1 MRICKKIN
9 SWLAGVAV
17 VVAAAVATFSGCT
30 TVADYTLGEEFAP
43 GHQQMLLRHRVYKNG
58 KLTITGDNKTLTPS
72 EKETV
77 PCKIFQTR
85 LFRTDSVST
94 KSLGHIYLGYQEDA
108 RFGNRTFGFTG
119 QILHM
124 KSVDSI
130 KGFGFRPVHDSTMF
144 VFKVDTFA
152 GDTTKPTKYNIYAL
166 TSNIVKEG
174 VKDTVFYANYD
185 PRREGALASGAEPIF
200 TFTFPDQSNGIYTT
214 STSLRLT
221 ETKAGKAF
229 IDKLLCKTTLDQNGM
244 ANDNVKAYV
253 SDSAFVHNFYGLHIE
268 LAEPATENGAV
279 YAFSSSSTGIRLMG
293 RSRNAG
299 ADADIIADTIDMSYR
314 FSDSNAKKFG
324 NLSAQSV
331 EYDFSGSELAGYVI
345 DEKEENRSEVEI
357 GYIDG
362 CAGVYTEL
370 HFTDEFL
377 RSIYNIHGGNTDY
390 VSVAINQAALKIYI
404 EGAEYDYTQ
413 LDPIAM
419 AEKLNNSIGRLG
431 IYSNYKR
438 LTTIPDY
445 MPSQEGSGVLYY
457 NGYINRSLACY
468 EMNISSYM
476 QALANEVLKLEV
488 DESGEPDFD
497 KLSIP
502 RTLYLAPGVS
512 DRFTLSKSV
521 IQGCNEQTSPATIQL
536 DLTYTLVK

>member
-1 MRICKKIN
+1 
-9 SWLAGVAV
+9 
-17 VVAAAVATFSGCT
+17 
-30 TVADYTLGEEFAP
+30 
-43 GHQQMLLRHRVYKNG
+43 
-58 KLTITGDNKTLTPS
+58 
-72 EKETV
+72 
-77 PCKIFQTR
+77 
-85 LFRTDSVST
+85 
-94 KSLGHIYLGYQEDA
+94 
-108 RFGNRTFGFTG
+108 
-119 QILHM
+119 
-124 KSVDSI
+124 
-130 KGFGFRPVHDSTMF
+130 
-144 VFKVDTFA
+144 VDTFA

-174 VKDTVFYANYD
+174 VEDTVFYANYD
-185 PRREGALASGAEPIF
+185 PRREGALESGAEPIF

-244 ANDNVKAYV
+244 ANDNVKAYA

-404 EGAEYDYTQ
+404 EGADDDYMK
-413 LDPIAM
+413 LDPITM
-419 AEKLNNSIGRLG
+419 AKKLNNSIGRLG
-431 IYSNYKR
+431 IYY
-438 LTTIPDY
+438 DY
-445 MPSQEGSGVLYY
+445 RDLKGRKDPITGEVAYEMLPFPILDYHYTQETSGVLHY

-468 EMNISSYM
+468 EMNISSYI
-476 QALANEVLKLEV
+476 QALANEVLKLEENENGEV
-488 DESGEPDFD
+488 DFS

-502 RTLYLAPGVS
+502 RTLYLAPEATN
-512 DRFTLSKSV
+512 RFTLSRSV
-521 IQGCNEQTSPATIQL
+521 VQGCEEQSSTASIVL
-536 DLTYTLVK
+536 DLTYTLIK

>member
-1 MRICKKIN
+1 MRICNKIN
-9 SWLAGVAV
+9 SWFAGVAIV
-17 VVAAAVATFSGCT
+17 VVVAVATFSGCT

-43 GHQQMLLRHRVYKNG
+43 GHQQMLLRHRIYKDG
-58 KLTITGDNKTLTPS
+58 KLAITGNTLTPE
-72 EKETV
+72 EKGEA

-85 LFRTDSVST
+85 LFRTDSVSS
-94 KSLGHIYLGYQEDA
+94 KSLEHIYLGHQKSS
-108 RFGNRTFGFTG
+108 RFGDRTFSFTG

-124 KSVDSI
+124 KSVDSVN
-130 KGFGFRPVHDSTMF
+130 GFGFRPIYDSTLL
-144 VFKVDTFA
+144 VFAVDTFA
-152 GDTTKPTKYNIYAL
+152 GDTTKPIKYHIYEL
-166 TSNIVKEG
+166 TDNIVK
-174 VKDTVFYANYD
+174 KDSPDTAYYANYD

-221 ETKAGKAF
+221 ETEAGKAF
-229 IDKLLCKTTLDQNGM
+229 IDKLMCKTTLDKNGL
-244 ANDNVKAYV
+244 ANDNIEAYA

-268 LAEPATENGAV
+268 VAEQPTENSAV
-279 YAFSSSSTGIRLMG
+279 YAFSSSSTGLRLMG

-331 EYDFSGSELAGYVI
+331 KYDFSGSELAGYVI

-370 HFTDEFL
+370 HFTDDFL
-377 RSIYNIHGGNTDY
+377 YSLRNIHGGNTDY

-404 EGAEYDYTQ
+404 EGADYDYTK
-413 LDPIAM
+413 LDPITM

-431 IYSNYKR
+431 IYSNYKQ

-445 MPSQEGSGVLYY
+445 MPSQENSGVLYY

-476 QALANEVLKLEV
+476 QSLANAVLKLEADQDGKV
-488 DESGEPDFD
+488 NFEE
-497 KLSIP
+497 LSIP
-502 RTLYLAPGVS
+502 RTLYLAPEAY
-512 DRFTLSKSV
+512 DRFTLRRSIV
-521 IQGCNEQTSPATIQL
+521 QGSDKQTQEAAPIQL
-536 DLTYTLVK
+536 DLTYTLIK